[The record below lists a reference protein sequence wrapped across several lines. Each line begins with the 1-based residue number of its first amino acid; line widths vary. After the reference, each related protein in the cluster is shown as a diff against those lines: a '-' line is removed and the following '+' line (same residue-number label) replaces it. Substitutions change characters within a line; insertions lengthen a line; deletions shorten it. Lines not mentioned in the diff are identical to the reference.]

1 MTPSAPGRV
10 PGSSPTLGA
19 VLDIATDIVVND
31 GFDVLSLNLIA
42 VRAGVQPDV
51 VAEVLGGHDQLVAQ
65 MLNREYGGMFQAIVD
80 NIERDPLGGRLSR
93 MYSYVLSAIY
103 ERPLARAVYAL
114 DPDGLRRVMRASG
127 GYAYVPRLT
136 VRAEFIDYMKDAGVV
151 RPEVDSA
158 AISAVIS
165 AISAGS
171 ALTAPYGSID
181 DITMGMRLLLE
192 SAVDTD
198 DPDTSVAKAA
208 FFKYAA
214 SLMDNGIEQSDD
226 HGRGHGHGFDE
237 HGHDE
242 RDRHDGRSDS

>member
-1 MTPSAPGRV
+1 M
-10 PGSSPTLGA
+10 
-19 VLDIATDIVVND
+19 VND
-31 GFDVLSLNLIA
+31 GFDVLSLNMIA

-127 GYAYVPRLT
+127 GFAYVPRLT
-136 VRAEFIDYMKDAGVV
+136 VRAEFIDYMKKAGVV

-181 DITMGMRLLLE
+181 DITTGMRLLLE

-214 SLMDNGIEQSDD
+214 TLMDNSDED
-226 HGRGHGHGFDE
+226 HDEHEHEHGFD
-237 HGHDE
+237 HGHD
-242 RDRHDGRSDS
+242 DRHHDGRADS